1 LAEYGVNFR
10 GADSGV
16 SPLTDG
22 ANERGENGSSGTGGA
37 DITSTAAPL
46 GGWYPQPH
54 PGGFDVG
61 WEQSSFAAGD
71 NIVVRSR
78 SGSGDI
84 RTAGT
89 HSMGSGETA
98 DYRIDSGTGT
108 FDIRIAAGDRN
119 YAQNVKL
126 ELFDNTSSVTVFF
139 DTTTGGTGDFVDA
152 TGANFGTSAAWVS
165 GNTREQ
171 HTISTGPMRFR
182 LGANTA
188 GNAGA
193 LNHISIEAVGGGQT
207 ISVGLSTE
215 TDSAFGVAWSK
226 AMSVGLVGETDSA
239 QAIVAIRTH
248 AAAQAQETDS
258 APAVTHKK
266 AVAVGLAAE
275 SDSAQTA
282 RSVRTIAAGLA
293 SETDSASAITRKK
306 VAHVGLAEETDE
318 AIGITSGA
326 AVAVGLATENDS
338 ALAIARKKTRGVG
351 LAAEASVALAVTAA
365 KLKALGLA
373 GETDSAFGIA
383 AAKSLSAGLATET
396 DSAFSVTRQKLK
408 AVGLATEADE
418 AFPLIPMGLVIS
430 VGLAAEIDIASPIAW
445 WRVRRAVARTGGAV
459 TSGGGSA
466 GVATARVSGTP
477 AIPR

>member
-46 GGWYPQPH
+46 GGWYPQAH

-78 SGSGDI
+78 ATTGDI

-126 ELFDNTSSVTVFF
+126 ELFDNTTSVTVFF

-152 TGANFGTSAAWVS
+152 TGTNHTNSANWVTN
-165 GNTREQ
+165 NTREQ

-182 LGANTA
+182 LGNNTA
-188 GNAGA
+188 GSAGA
-193 LNHISIEAVGGGQT
+193 LNHISIEDVGGGSDT
-207 ISVGLSTE
+207 VTAVSTE
-215 TDSAFGVAWSK
+215 
-226 AMSVGLVGETDSA
+226 
-239 QAIVAIRTH
+239 H
-248 AAAQAQETDS
+248 AHTAD
-258 APAVTHKK
+258 AVTLFQSHVF
-266 AVAVGLAAE
+266 VAADPTQAH
-275 SDSAQTA
+275 TA
-282 RSVRTIAAGLA
+282 
-293 SETDSASAITRKK
+293 D
-306 VAHVGLAEETDE
+306 
-318 AIGITSGA
+318 
-326 AVAVGLATENDS
+326 
-338 ALAIARKKTRGVG
+338 
-351 LAAEASVALAVTAA
+351 TAA
-365 KLKALGLA
+365 FVQTHILVAQDASHDHTA
-373 GETDSAFGIA
+373 GETNFN
-383 AAKSLSAGLATET
+383 ATQALT
-396 DSAFSVTRQKLK
+396 VAD
-408 AVGLATEADE
+408 ATHGHTADE
-418 AFPLIPMGLVIS
+418 ATLSQTHILVGADQTQAHTADETTFTVQGGLVVADASHDHTADTATLAQTHALVAADASHS
-430 VGLAAEIDIASPIAW
+430 VSADNATLAQTHILAADSTTHGHTAD
-445 WRVRRAVARTGGAV
+445 
-459 TSGGGSA
+459 
-466 GVATARVSGTP
+466 ATDFVSGVLLLVDDTAHGHSADAATLAQTHILVCADAEHGQSADDATLAQIHALVVANATHGMDSDVVDLDSFIPGP
-477 AIPR
+477 ATLNTLTLDARRPGVTFDVTTGRSVSV